1 LHNVSSCVLL
11 SLVSYIRH
19 MSHWDVELP
28 AGDNSAVGMDLWKME
43 CHRRT
48 DRDYQFVI
56 YSGKEL

>member
-1 LHNVSSCVLL
+1 
-11 SLVSYIRH
+11 